1 MYKIIDKINENEE
14 YDEEENRLDNEAINA
29 DQSKLANNSSSQI
42 PNEQEALSLNDLIL
56 NNEFYNS
63 EKV

>member
-1 MYKIIDKINENEE
+1 MYKIIDKINENDE

-29 DQSKLANNSSSQI
+29 DASKLASNTSSKI
-42 PNEQEALSLNDLIL
+42 PIEQETLSFNGLIL
-56 NNEFYNS
+56 DDVYNS

>member
-1 MYKIIDKINENEE
+1 MYKIIDKINENDE

-29 DQSKLANNSSSQI
+29 DASKLVNNFSSQI
-42 PNEQEALSLNDLIL
+42 PNEQEALSFNDLIL
-56 NNEFYNS
+56 NDDFYNS